1 MFTKPIS
8 PDRVASAWSSRNWP
22 SELRRD
28 LYLLIGK
35 LNIIAE
41 IRQRRNGSSVV
52 FDALSIP
59 LTNFRIVQ
67 LLPGRGHGRREIH
80 ERAPNSGTTSGVQH
94 VKVNVGVLPQRHQI
108 ANMLASGDPIAEC
121 YQNIVSLSLI

>member
-1 MFTKPIS
+1 MRFCVTI
-8 PDRVASAWSSRNWP
+8 RLSSF
-22 SELRRD
+22 
-28 LYLLIGK
+28 LIRGK
-35 LNIIAE
+35 INLIAKV
-41 IRQRRNGSSVV
+41 RQRRNGPSVV
-52 FDALSIP
+52 CDSLFIA

-67 LLPGRGHGRREIH
+67 ILPGRGHGRREIH